1 MALPSLSPCPTEGN
15 TSLVFEQYSH
25 FNDGTPAWRVICPVC
40 RHGTPDMVSAN
51 AAAGTWNVR
60 SSTTY
65 TIQAW
70 DPLVTTYAS
79 GSLVSEAGL
88 LYGGLAPVTG
98 SHPSAAVVG
107 EWMLLAN

>member
-1 MALPSLSPCPTEGN
+1 MALPSVSPCPYDGYANPIIEPNGTA
-15 TSLVFEQYSH
+15 
-25 FNDGTPAWRVICPVC
+25 NDGTQSWHVICPIC
-40 RHGTPDMVSAN
+40 RIQTPQMASAN

-60 SSTTY
+60 PSTNY
-65 TIQAW
+65 TIRAW
-70 DPLVTTYAS
+70 DPAVTTYAK
-79 GSLVSEAGL
+79 GSLVSDAGL